1 MREPEKSRGFQNPES
16 RGLGR
21 WLRDA
26 GVPGAGGG
34 LLQKEAS
41 GRLRGGGGIQL
52 GLVGW
57 GQTHRGI
64 SGRRSPVGNSVGAG
78 KPGKVGSTPV
88 WQDPKARVRS
98 GQ

>member
-1 MREPEKSRGFQNPES
+1 MREPEKSTGFQNPES
-16 RGLGR
+16 RGLGC

-26 GVPGAGGG
+26 GVPGAGGFSSRRKHQEG
-34 LLQKEAS
+34 FVEEAVS
-41 GRLRGGGGIQL
+41 QL
-52 GLVGW
+52 GLVSW

-98 GQ
+98 GE